1 MSDQPTLVTPPEPV
15 AVNAR
20 RIVAIGTTVW
30 LVAFVALLPFYS
42 SLGRHHHRI
51 WLWTSLAGWLLGAA
65 GYAIMLRHR
74 AAGRTV

>member
-1 MSDQPTLVTPPEPV
+1 MSDQLVTPPEPV

-20 RIVAIGTTVW
+20 RIVAIGTALW
-30 LVAFVALLPFYS
+30 FVAFVALLPFYDD
-42 SLGRHHHRI
+42 LGRHHHRI
-51 WLWTSLAGWLLGAA
+51 WLWTSLAGWLLGGA